1 MGTPNTDLKEYATAN
16 QEEAACTPAEPIV
29 EETEQTEAKEPAD
42 KEA

>member
-16 QEEAACTPAEPIV
+16 QEEAACIPAEPIV
-29 EETEQTEAKEPAD
+29 EETEQTEVKEPAD

>member
-16 QEEAACTPAEPIV
+16 QEPCTPAEPIV

>member
-16 QEEAACTPAEPIV
+16 QEAACTPAEPIV

>member
-16 QEEAACTPAEPIV
+16 QENCTPAEPK
-29 EETEQTEAKEPAD
+29 TEQTETKEPAD